1 MDRMSSDLSTELKS
15 CGKSVSVMSLWPGV
29 VRTELMLNY
38 ANEAGNTLPI
48 DINAHTESPEFTG
61 RVLAEIAKES
71 RADIMSRSGH
81 VFVVA
86 DVASSKGIRDIDGRS
101 PLSFRSYKLP
111 EGALLLPSASIAEI
125 LDPPIDGTAPS
136 SPPSLPRFFF
146 LTSSLDSLIPS
157 NISVR
162 FN

>member
-29 VRTELMLNY
+29 VRTELMMKF
-38 ANEAGNTLPI
+38 ADEAGDTLPI

-71 RADIMSRSGH
+71 RADIMSRSGR

-86 DVASSKGIRDIDGRS
+86 DVASSKGIKDIDRRS
-101 PLSFRSYKLP
+101 PLSFRSYKF
-111 EGALLLPSASIAEI
+111 LLHYAGWKKLAACVPGFLKVPYFFLWPAS
-125 LDPPIDGTAPS
+125 
-136 SPPSLPRFFF
+136 PRF
-146 LTSSLDSLIPS
+146 
-157 NISVR
+157 
-162 FN
+162 

>member
-101 PLSFRSYKLP
+101 PLSFRSYKF
-111 EGALLLPSASIAEI
+111 LLHYAGWKKVSACVPGCLKVPYFFLRPAS
-125 LDPPIDGTAPS
+125 
-136 SPPSLPRFFF
+136 PRF
-146 LTSSLDSLIPS
+146 
-157 NISVR
+157 
-162 FN
+162 